1 MSEHVL
7 AAKVIE
13 IIPYLYRS
21 LVSVAQE
28 ELDDR
33 LTIQQLRV
41 LGYLYREPGSSLGDL
56 ARWRDVSLP
65 TMSKMVQCLVNRELV
80 SRVPDPDNRRAIRIT
95 LTPTGE
101 ELYLTILAGLQE
113 RLTPLLSDVE
123 PAEQTSLL
131 ESLERLADVFADV
144 GEVRQH
150 LNLTDAATVGV

>member
-1 MSEHVL
+1 MNEHAL

-21 LVSVAQE
+21 LVAVAQE

-41 LGYLYREPGSSLGDL
+41 LGYLCRRPGSSLGDL

-65 TMSKMVQCLVNRELV
+65 TMSKMVQCLVRRELV
-80 SRVPDPDNRRAIRIT
+80 NRVPDPDNRRAIRIT
-95 LTPTGE
+95 LTPAGE
-101 ELYLTILAGLQE
+101 DLYRTILDGLQQ
-113 RLTPLLSDVE
+113 RLAPLFRDLDPS
-123 PAEQTSLL
+123 EQAVLL
-131 ESLERLADVFADV
+131 KSLELLAEVFCDV

-150 LNLTDAATVGV
+150 LNLTDSVTVE